1 MDLPTLSYLR
11 SFLILL
17 FVFIISSIILVI
29 VRQVMKLFYAT
40 LISRVDNKLR
50 LLSDA
55 ISFYDSWYFLFFN
68 FLEWKADDVI
78 NNNHLYYT
86 LSLMKTTTLSNCLM
100 SSYLLQF
107 YYDLFLGYLVSSYI
121 YVFLQLGLI
130 RIILLGVALV
140 NDEKKQTG
148 GLILMPCWMSVIFP
162 NWDYFWDAT

>member
-55 ISFYDSWYFLFFN
+55 ISFYDSWYFFFFWDYAFFFFN

-86 LSLMKTTTLSNCLM
+86 LSLMKTATLSNCLM

-130 RIILLGVALV
+130 RIILLELRYSMMRKSRRAVWYWCRVECL
-140 NDEKKQTG
+140 
-148 GLILMPCWMSVIFP
+148 
-162 NWDYFWDAT
+162 

>member
-1 MDLPTLSYLR
+1 MPSR
-11 SFLILL
+11 FMILDT
-17 FVFIISSIILVI
+17 FFSWD
-29 VRQVMKLFYAT
+29 YA
-40 LISRVDNKLR
+40 
-50 LLSDA
+50 
-55 ISFYDSWYFLFFN
+55 FFFFFN

-130 RIILLGVALV
+130 RIILLELRYSMMRKSRRAV
-140 NDEKKQTG
+140 
-148 GLILMPCWMSVIFP
+148 
-162 NWDYFWDAT
+162 